1 MVHASVT
8 YLTTIARVGC
18 GLRKRKS
25 EELIGTVEVKTKN
38 KMVTGKI
45 EEKKNKVWPDAFSSL
60 HSVQSSYL
68 EGARAHEVPAST
80 AQEIIRFYLHLTG
93 PIILKRNLRE
103 LPFEGYQTGSLSHC
117 GWEGIP
123 ETYSIW
129 EKAAFMIFTGSWDL
143 PVL

>member
-1 MVHASVT
+1 M
-8 YLTTIARVGC
+8 
-18 GLRKRKS
+18 
-25 EELIGTVEVKTKN
+25 KTKN
-38 KMVTGKI
+38 KIMTGKI
-45 EEKKNKVWPDAFSSL
+45 EEKKKKKKVWPDAFSSL

-103 LPFEGYQTGSLSHC
+103 LPFERYQTGSLSHC
-117 GWEGIP
+117 EWERIP
-123 ETYSIW
+123 ETYSIR